1 MTKTAT
7 SCLKDLDI
15 TDATVF
21 DDCDNTDEEFK
32 VIKKI
37 WRRKVLSEHPDK
49 GGDPALFRTTNA
61 SFEVLRDLFQQSS
74 VENGTYT
81 SYLTGQAKAKAAETD
96 IDIDELFKKYS
107 KNTNVPSW
115 DFYAEAEK
123 EEVPIY
129 KVENAR
135 SARSACAKCKSV
147 SQKAAKAI
155 ADSVAAA
162 EDVTAIVASAPKPR
176 GKKSSNNAIVQK
188 EDTTK
193 ISKGDIRVGSI
204 EKDAGTYG
212 RWHHLQC
219 WRVPKKIQA
228 GLTNPSDEEASLR
241 DLLSMEEVLLTGLG
255 DMDEDDQM
263 AFVRHCINSE
273 NHAGKGGRKRKAAG
287 DAAQGKAKTAKVASK
302 FTSTSK
308 SAKGGKS
315 NIVPGSFKIL
325 VPGVDGAVDDESF
338 LKGKTF
344 VMTGVFPEVGGGDDD
359 SLGVE
364 NLKSMIETFGGS
376 KLREVRVLGNTFIAE
391 CVDQS

>member
-1 MTKTAT
+1 MH
-7 SCLKDLDI
+7 DI
-15 TDATVF
+15 Y
-21 DDCDNTDEEFK
+21 
-32 VIKKI
+32 IYQ
-37 WRRKVLSEHPDK
+37 DK

-107 KNTNVPSW
+107 NNTNVPSW
-115 DFYAEAEK
+115 EFYAEAEK

-147 SQKAAKAI
+147 SQRAAKAI

-162 EDVTAIVASAPKPR
+162 EDVTAIVAAAPSRSR
-176 GKKSSNNAIVQK
+176 GKKTSNNAIVQK

-193 ISKGDIRVGSI
+193 ISKGEIRVGSL

-241 DLLSMEEVLLTGLG
+241 DLLSMVSGMLWGR
-255 DMDEDDQM
+255 ED
-263 AFVRHCINSE
+263 I
-273 NHAGKGGRKRKAAG
+273 
-287 DAAQGKAKTAKVASK
+287 
-302 FTSTSK
+302 
-308 SAKGGKS
+308 
-315 NIVPGSFKIL
+315 I
-325 VPGVDGAVDDESF
+325 
-338 LKGKTF
+338 
-344 VMTGVFPEVGGGDDD
+344 
-359 SLGVE
+359 
-364 NLKSMIETFGGS
+364 
-376 KLREVRVLGNTFIAE
+376 
-391 CVDQS
+391 